1 MSADG
6 QMTAGQRRG
15 VGVRAL
21 EVHHAYNGR
30 EVLSGLDLEIRPG
43 ETMVIVGGSGE
54 GKSVLLRLIA
64 GLERASRGTVEIDGM
79 DIGDYIATPPDEKPF
94 QMSMVFQ
101 SSALLGSLSVA
112 ENVMLRMREH
122 RTHSP
127 AEAAAVCNRA
137 LLQVEMLEARDKLP
151 SELSGGMKKRVA
163 IARALAVDPEIVLY
177 DEPTAELDPI
187 LTEQMAGLIKSIHE
201 RSGITQVL
209 VSHELALAYA
219 VADRIALLAEGHI
232 VEIGSPQQIRG
243 SEHERT
249 RRFVKA
255 AEF

>member
-1 MSADG
+1 MMVSGQDG
-6 QMTAGQRRG
+6 GQDRGISVRVAG
-15 VGVRAL
+15 
-21 EVHHAYNGR
+21 VHHGYNGR
-30 EVLSGLDLEIRPG
+30 EILRGLDLEVFPG

-54 GKSVLLRLIA
+54 GKSVLLRLMA
-64 GLERASRGTVEIDGM
+64 GLEHADRGKVELGGISVD
-79 DIGDYIATPPDEKPF
+79 DYIATAPDKKPF
-94 QMSMVFQ
+94 HMSMVFQ

-112 ENVMLRMREH
+112 DNVTLRMREH
-122 RTHSP
+122 RTHSI

-137 LLQVEMLEARDKLP
+137 LLQVEMLEARDKFP

-187 LTEQMAGLIKSIHE
+187 LTEQMGALISSIHKA
-201 RSGITQVL
+201 SGITQVL
-209 VSHELALAYA
+209 VSHELRLAYA

-232 VEIGSPQQIRG
+232 VEIGSPEQIR
-243 SEHERT
+243 SSKNERT